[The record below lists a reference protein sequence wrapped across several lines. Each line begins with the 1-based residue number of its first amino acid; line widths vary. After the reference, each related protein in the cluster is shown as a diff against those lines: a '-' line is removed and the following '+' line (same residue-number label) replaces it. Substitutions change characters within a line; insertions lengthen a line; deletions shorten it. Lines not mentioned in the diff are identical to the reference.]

1 MTTPR
6 TGTDPWVRLGRITAV
21 TGLSSIVLLFATII
35 PLAALGEPAFTA
47 SNDEARA
54 YLVNVSVGW
63 PQTVIALS
71 SVAAIGILWF
81 VVGLTLVLRR
91 AEGDPPWRST
101 IALVSGVLL
110 TAYTAMDAS
119 LDAAASRGADLD
131 PAVAG
136 YAFAVGSVGFA
147 NAWLA
152 LASFAV
158 CAGWVV
164 VATGIFGRW
173 LGWWAIISGLGLALS
188 RFFWTSEIWLLPYG
202 LFWVWMIIV
211 CVRLL
216 RWSPNQVNA
225 LPQSAPAA

>member
-1 MTTPR
+1 MGQAQPHH
-6 TGTDPWVRLGRITAV
+6 VRNRSV
-21 TGLSSIVLLFATII
+21 SFVLLFATII
-35 PLAALGEPAFTA
+35 PLAALGEPPFTA
-47 SNDEARA
+47 SDDEARA
-54 YLVNVSVGW
+54 YFANVSVGFA
-63 PQTVIALS
+63 QAAMALS

-81 VVGLTLVLRR
+81 VVGLSLLLRR

-110 TAYTAMDAS
+110 TAYTTLDAS
-119 LDAAASRGADLD
+119 VDAASFRGADLD

-164 VATGIFGRW
+164 VATRIFGRW

-202 LFWVWMIIV
+202 LFWVWVIVV

-216 RWSPNQVNA
+216 RWSPTEAYV
-225 LPQSAPAA
+225 LPQSATAA

>member
-1 MTTPR
+1 MTTR
-6 TGTDPWVRLGRITAV
+6 TGTDPWVRLARITAV
-21 TGLSSIVLLFATII
+21 TGLSSIVLLFATIV
-35 PLAALGEPAFTA
+35 PLAALGEPPFTA

-54 YLVNVSVGW
+54 YLVKASVGW
-63 PQTVIALS
+63 PQTVIVLS

-119 LDAAASRGADLD
+119 LDAASSRGADLD

-158 CAGWVV
+158 CAGWVM

-188 RFFWTSEIWLLPYG
+188 RFFWTSDFWLLPYG

-216 RWSPNQVNA
+216 RWSPAQGYA
-225 LPQSAPAA
+225 LPQSAHAV

>member
-1 MTTPR
+1 MTTR
-6 TGTDPWVRLGRITAV
+6 TGTDPWVRLARITAI
-21 TGLSSIVLLFATII
+21 TGLISFVLLFATII
-35 PLAALGEPAFTA
+35 ALAALGEPSFTA

-54 YLVNVSVGW
+54 YFANVSVGW
-63 PQTVIALS
+63 PQTATALS

-81 VVGLTLVLRR
+81 VVGLTLLLRR

-110 TAYTAMDAS
+110 TAYAALDAS
-119 LDAAASRGADLD
+119 LEAASFRGADLD

-136 YAFAVGSVGFA
+136 YAFAVGSAGFA

-173 LGWWAIISGLGLALS
+173 LGWWAIISGIGLALS

-202 LFWVWMIIV
+202 LFWVWVIVV

-216 RWSPNQVNA
+216 RWTPGAAYAVPPA
-225 LPQSAPAA
+225 TAP

>member
-1 MTTPR
+1 MTTR
-6 TGTDPWVRLGRITAV
+6 TSTDPWVRLARITAA
-21 TGLSSIVLLFATII
+21 TGLSSFVLLFGTII
-35 PLAALGEPAFTA
+35 PLAALGEPPFTA

-54 YLVNVSVGW
+54 YFANISVGW
-63 PQTVIALS
+63 PQTLTALS

-81 VVGLTLVLRR
+81 VVGLTLLLRR

-110 TAYTAMDAS
+110 TAYTALDAS
-119 LDAAASRGADLD
+119 LDAASFRGADLD

-158 CAGWVV
+158 CAGWVG

-173 LGWWAIISGLGLALS
+173 LGWWAIISGIGLALS
-188 RFFWTSEIWLLPYG
+188 RFFWTSEIWLLPYL
-202 LFWVWMIIV
+202 LFWLWMIIV

-216 RWSPNQVNA
+216 RWSPAGAYAVPDPA
-225 LPQSAPAA
+225 TAP

>member
-1 MTTPR
+1 MTTR
-6 TGTDPWVRLGRITAV
+6 TGTDPWVRLARVTAV

-35 PLAALGEPAFTA
+35 PLAALGEPPFTA
-47 SNDEARA
+47 SDDEARA
-54 YLVNVSVGW
+54 YLVKVSVGW
-63 PQTVIALS
+63 PQTVIVLS
-71 SVAAIGILWF
+71 SVAAIGFLWF

-119 LDAAASRGADLD
+119 LDAASSRGADLD

-188 RFFWTSEIWLLPYG
+188 RFFWTSEIWLLPYL
-202 LFWVWMIIV
+202 LFWLWVIIV
-211 CVRLL
+211 CAQLL
-216 RWSPNQVNA
+216 RWSPSMSAV
-225 LPQSAPAA
+225 PAPASKP

>member
-1 MTTPR
+1 MSTR
-6 TGTDPWVRLGRITAV
+6 TGKDPWVRLARITAV
-21 TGLSSIVLLFATII
+21 TGLSSFVLLFAMII
-35 PLAALGEPAFTA
+35 PLAAAGEPPFTA

-54 YLVNVSVGW
+54 YFANVSVGW
-63 PQTVIALS
+63 AQTATAVS

-110 TAYTAMDAS
+110 TAYTALDAS
-119 LDAAASRGADLD
+119 LDAASFRGADLD

-158 CAGWVV
+158 CAGWVG

-188 RFFWTSEIWLLPYG
+188 RFFWTSEIWLLPYL
-202 LFWVWMIIV
+202 LFWLWMIIV

-216 RWSPNQVNA
+216 RWSPAEAYAQ
-225 LPQSAPAA
+225 PQSSTAT

>member
-1 MTTPR
+1 MTTP
-6 TGTDPWVRLGRITAV
+6 TSTNPWVRLARITAV
-21 TGLSSIVLLFATII
+21 TGLISVVLLFTSII
-35 PLAALGEPAFTA
+35 ALAARDEPPFTA
-47 SNDEARA
+47 SNEEARA
-54 YLVNVSVGW
+54 YFAKIAVGW
-63 PQTVIALS
+63 AQTAIALS

-81 VVGLTLVLRR
+81 VVGLTLLLRR
-91 AEGDPPWRST
+91 VEGDPPWRST
-101 IALVSGVLL
+101 IALASGVLL
-110 TAYTAMDAS
+110 TAYTALDAS
-119 LDAAASRGADLD
+119 TDAASFGGADLD

-136 YAFAVGSVGFA
+136 YAFDVGSLGFA

-188 RFFWTSEIWLLPYG
+188 RFFWTAEIWLIPY
-202 LFWVWMIIV
+202 LLCWLWMIIV

-216 RWSPNQVNA
+216 RWSPARAYAV
-225 LPQSAPAA
+225 PQPASAA

>member
-1 MTTPR
+1 M
-6 TGTDPWVRLGRITAV
+6 
-21 TGLSSIVLLFATII
+21 II
-35 PLAALGEPAFTA
+35 PLAALGEPPFTA
-47 SNDEARA
+47 SNEEARA
-54 YLVNVSVGW
+54 YLANVSVGW
-63 PQTVIALS
+63 PQTAMALS

-81 VVGLTLVLRR
+81 VVGLTLLLRR

-110 TAYTAMDAS
+110 TAYTALDAS
-119 LDAAASRGADLD
+119 LDAASFRAADLD
-131 PAVAG
+131 STVAG

-164 VATGIFGRW
+164 VAAGIFGRW

-202 LFWVWMIIV
+202 FPSGAV
-211 CVRLL
+211 LL
-216 RWSPNQVNA
+216 RSNA
-225 LPQSAPAA
+225 GHRGGKLNPIRKSQD